1 MDIRQWLVSVDDG
14 KGNTNRLYEQ
24 RQLQDLLTVE
34 MKEKTINMLE
44 YTYLVHFIKGKSAMV
59 NSDWFTELMLKI
71 LIKHKNEQEYCTKVK
86 KLISILFGDN
96 ITENMDFNIGN
107 LVSNFVNH
115 KKDKFVP
122 TDDQQKGIFELCK
135 FLKDHSRSMFGMYG
149 YAGTGKTTTIT
160 EILHY
165 LLHTKNIQSIAF
177 TAPTNKAVNI
187 CKSKFRSHIIDLY
200 NDILEDDGKEKT
212 LDDYV
217 DKLAIT
223 GMKIDFITIHR
234 LLNYKNDF
242 DLQGERIFI
251 KGNDSLLGNYDVII
265 VDECS
270 MIPLKIINDMM
281 TEVNRDMK
289 MTDNYVKI
297 PKIIFIGDPAQLP
310 PVNEAVSTVF
320 IERYDELK
328 LHEYM
333 SSNNISMTSN
343 GLSLG
348 GDVIEENKHK
358 MRNFITKIL
367 EIDKVVFRHIVRNN
381 NDSINNLC
389 NEIRSW
395 IFDGCKPQITK
406 YVDNEYVK
414 LYNSGDITD
423 KTKTKWFKRYLKEL
437 DEGTNNIIL
446 TWTNKQMDIY
456 NDAARKYVFRK
467 DEKNKN
473 KIMDEYVVNDVLI
486 LNDFYNFEESNNGTK
501 FYTSE
506 QIKVVDTF
514 VDTIVIKNLSGDLG
528 KSISKIKNFG
538 AIHTV
543 YKKYI
548 DKINVCTHRKYK
560 AWRLNVVKLCEC
572 NTNVKPNTYDIITI
586 HNESR
591 EQLNNDKKVCM
602 EIIKSMRYEMMNKF
616 KSQIK
621 TIDRAII
628 KKIWKEWSKL
638 FIDQFANV
646 NYGFTITSHK
656 SQGSTFYNVY
666 VDCEDI
672 LNNNN
677 NNEAKRCMYTS
688 LTRASNKLKLLV

>member
-1 MDIRQWLVSVDDG
+1 MDIRQWLISVDDNQ
-14 KGNTNRLYEQ
+14 KNTNRLYEQ
-24 RQLQDLLTVE
+24 RQLQDLLSVE
-34 MKEKTINMLE
+34 LKNKTITMLE
-44 YTYLVHFIKGKSAMV
+44 YTYLVQFIKGKSIII
-59 NSDWFTELMLKI
+59 NSNWFTELMTKI
-71 LIKHKNEQEYCTKVK
+71 MSNHREDNTYNEKITNLV
-86 KLISILFGDN
+86 SILFNGNITKNMEFNIDN
-96 ITENMDFNIGN
+96 IISDFVLKKEN
-107 LVSNFVNH
+107 
-115 KKDKFVP
+115 KFVP
-122 TDDQQKGIFELCK
+122 TNDQKKGIVELCK
-135 FLKDHSRSMFGMYG
+135 FLRDHTRSMFGMYG

-165 LLHTKNIQSIAF
+165 LLYTKNIQSIAF

-187 CKSKFRSHIIDLY
+187 CKSKFRSHIIDLHD
-200 NDILEDDGKEKT
+200 DILEDDGKEKN
-212 LDDYV
+212 LDDYI
-217 DKLAIT
+217 DRLAIT

-251 KGNDSLLGNYDVII
+251 KGNDSLLGDYDVII

-270 MIPLKIINDMM
+270 MIPLKIINDMIN
-281 TEVNRDMK
+281 EVYHDIK
-289 MTDNYVKI
+289 ITDNYIKI

-310 PVNEAVSTVF
+310 PVNESISSVF
-320 IERYDELK
+320 IKSHNDLK

-333 SSNNISMTSN
+333 ISNNIDPVNLCN
-343 GLSLG
+343 GLSLD
-348 GDVIEENKHK
+348 GDIIEENKNK

-367 EIDKVVFRHIVRNN
+367 KIDKVVFKHIVRNN

-389 NEIRSW
+389 NEVRSW
-395 IFDGCKPQITK
+395 IYGDCKPNLSK
-406 YVDNEYVK
+406 YVDNDYIK
-414 LYNSGDITD
+414 LYNKEDIVD

-456 NDAARKYVFRK
+456 NDAARRYVFCK
-467 DEKNKN
+467 DKKNKN
-473 KIMDEYVVNDVLI
+473 KIMDEYVENDVLI
-486 LNDFYNFEESNNGTK
+486 LNDFYNFEELNNGTK

-506 QIKVVDTF
+506 QIKVLSTF
-514 VDTIVIKNLSGDLG
+514 VDTITIKNLSGDLG
-528 KSISKIKNFG
+528 KSISKIKNFNV
-538 AIHTV
+538 IHSV

-548 DKINVCTHRKYK
+548 DKINVCTERKYK
-560 AWRLNVVKLCEC
+560 VWRLNVVKLSDC
-572 NTNVKPNTYDIITI
+572 NTNAYDIMTI
-586 HNESR
+586 HHESR
-591 EQLNNDKKVCM
+591 EKLNNDKKICM
-602 EIIKSMRYEMMNKF
+602 EIIKNMRYEMMSKF
-616 KSQIK
+616 KQQIK

-666 VDCEDI
+666 IDCDDI

-677 NNEAKRCMYTS
+677 NDEAKRCMYTS
-688 LTRASNKLKLLV
+688 LTRASNKLKLLI